1 METDKLEKIKEMI
14 TKVLELDDQLDTLK
28 DERKSLIKDYVKEH
42 DLDMKQIEMAIKA
55 IKKDIDLSIVEKIVE
70 ALEPVLK

>member
-1 METDKLEKIKEMI
+1 METNKLEKIKEMI

-28 DERKSLIKDYVKEH
+28 DERKALIKEYVKEH

>member
-28 DERKSLIKDYVKEH
+28 EERKALIKEYVKEH

>member
-28 DERKSLIKDYVKEH
+28 EERKALIKEYVKEH

-55 IKKDIDLSIVEKIVE
+55 IKKDIDLSVVEKIVE